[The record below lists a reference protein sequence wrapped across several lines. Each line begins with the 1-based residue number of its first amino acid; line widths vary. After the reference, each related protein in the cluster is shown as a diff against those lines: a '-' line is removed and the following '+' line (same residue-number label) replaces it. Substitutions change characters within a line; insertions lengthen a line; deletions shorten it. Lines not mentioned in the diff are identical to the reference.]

1 MDNSINL
8 ETLTGSV
15 VQLSKTIADYLKKEI
30 DAIGSDT
37 IETKGLHNFVT
48 YVDKTAEEMIMAAL
62 AEMLTEAGFIA
73 EETRD
78 TKKGD
83 RFNWVI
89 DPLDGTTNY
98 IHGIP
103 IYSISI
109 ALLDGDE
116 VVLGV
121 VREVV
126 RDECFYAWKGGAAF
140 LNGKKILV
148 SGAAKLADSL
158 MATGFPYYDYS
169 KLEPYLEI
177 FRYLMQNTH
186 GIRRLGSAA
195 VDLAY
200 VACGRFEGFYEY
212 GLNSW
217 DVAAG
222 ALIVKQAGGCV
233 SDFKNESDFLFGRE
247 IIATNKLIHREFQEV
262 VNDCFRKF
270 SGNHESRFESPD
282 NQQ

>member
-1 MDNSINL
+1 MNNSISL
-8 ETLTGSV
+8 ETLTGHV
-15 VQLSKTIADYLKKEI
+15 VQLSKTISDYLKKEI
-30 DAIGSDT
+30 DTIGSDT

-62 AEMLTEAGFIA
+62 AEMLPEAGFIA

-103 IYSISI
+103 LYSISI

-126 RDECFYAWKGGAAF
+126 RDECFYAWKEGAAF
-140 LNGKKILV
+140 LNGKKISV
-148 SGAAKLADSL
+148 SAAGQLSDSL

-169 KLEPYLEI
+169 KIEPYLEI

-222 ALIVKQAGGCV
+222 ALIVKQAGGSI
-233 SDFKNESDFLFGRE
+233 SDFNGGKNFLFGRE
-247 IIATNKLIHREFQEV
+247 IIATNKLIHEEFQAV
-262 VNDCFRKF
+262 VNECFRKF
-270 SGNHESRFESPD
+270 SGKHES
-282 NQQ
+282 

>member
-1 MDNSINL
+1 MNNSINL
-8 ETLTGSV
+8 ETNTGRV
-15 VQLSKTIADYLKKEI
+15 VQLSKTISDYLKKEI
-30 DAIGSDT
+30 DVIGSDT

-48 YVDKTAEEMIMAAL
+48 YVDKTAEEMIMDAL
-62 AEMLTEAGFIA
+62 AEMLPEAGFIA

-103 IYSISI
+103 LYSISI

-126 RDECFYAWKGGAAF
+126 RDECFYAWKGSAAF
-140 LNGKKILV
+140 LNGKVISV
-148 SGAAKLADSL
+148 SVAAHLADSL
-158 MATGFPYYDYS
+158 MATGFPYYDFS
-169 KLEPYLEI
+169 KLDPYLEI

-233 SDFKNESDFLFGRE
+233 SDFHSSADFVFGRE
-247 IIATNKLIHREFQEV
+247 IIATNKLIHKEFQEV
-262 VNDCFRKF
+262 VSECFRKF
-270 SGNHESRFESPD
+270 SNNLESRSAPSEL
-282 NQQ
+282 QQ